1 MYQDQVNLYNIEPTI
16 QTESKTL
23 IADFEYRNY
32 FGHLKK
38 ESQNY
43 LTNTSTSR
51 WENTED
57 LWGKK
62 IAHTQADEPILPGSR
77 EYQIFETFWLR
88 PLTP

>member
-32 FGHLKK
+32 IGHLKK

-51 WENTED
+51 WENRRFVRQKNST
-57 LWGKK
+57 
-62 IAHTQADEPILPGSR
+62 HPSR
-77 EYQIFETFWLR
+77 
-88 PLTP
+88 